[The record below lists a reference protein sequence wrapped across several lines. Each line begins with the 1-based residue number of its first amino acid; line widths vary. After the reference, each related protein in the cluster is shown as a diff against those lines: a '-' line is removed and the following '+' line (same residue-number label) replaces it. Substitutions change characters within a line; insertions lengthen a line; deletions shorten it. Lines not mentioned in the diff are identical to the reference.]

1 VSGRATSAAEAFLVE
16 LRAWL
21 RCDMHAYEPID
32 AAFGAISSKA
42 RIPAKVAQETGA
54 MTEYAPPIV
63 TVGDAARAVLAHTQW
78 AVDEAMLATIEV
90 RSPLAATVSESRHAC
105 TNYEALLEEHYT
117 PRGKATIK
125 GRVMGALVA
134 LRPEWEEPAREQIER
149 WVQGGVTVDVFD
161 AFAAEL
167 AARSM
172 RVAS

>member
-1 VSGRATSAAEAFLVE
+1 MSGRATSAAEAFLVE

-32 AAFGAISSKA
+32 AAFAAVGSKA
-42 RIPAKVAQETGA
+42 KIPAKVAEETGA
-54 MTEYAPPIV
+54 MTEFEPPIA

-78 AVDEAMLATIEV
+78 AVDAAMRATIEV
-90 RSPLAATVSESRHAC
+90 REPLAKSVSESRHAC

-134 LRPEWEEPAREQIER
+134 LRPEWQEPAKEQIER
-149 WVQGGVTVDVFD
+149 WVQGRVTVDVLD
-161 AFAAEL
+161 AYRSEL
-167 AARSM
+167 ATRTM
-172 RVAS
+172 QVAS